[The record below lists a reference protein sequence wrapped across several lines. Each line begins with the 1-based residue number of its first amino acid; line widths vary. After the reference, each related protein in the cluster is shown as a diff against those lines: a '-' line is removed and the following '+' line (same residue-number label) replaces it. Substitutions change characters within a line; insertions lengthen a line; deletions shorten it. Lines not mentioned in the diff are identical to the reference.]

1 MLTQFIGRNH
11 ASISQEEIDN
21 LSDEDYQEYLQWRIQ
36 VNLNWMEAEGYVESF
51 VCPDTGEPLYRL
63 ASEMPDIE

>member
-21 LSDEDYQEYLQWRIQ
+21 LSDEDYQEYLQWRVQ

-51 VCPDTGEPLYRL
+51 VCPDTGETLYRL
-63 ASEMPDIE
+63 ASEMSDIE

>member
-51 VCPDTGEPLYRL
+51 VCPDTGETLYRL
-63 ASEMPDIE
+63 ASEMPVIE

>member
-21 LSDEDYQEYLQWRIQ
+21 LSDEDYQEYLQWRVQ

-51 VCPDTGEPLYRL
+51 VCPDTGETLYRL

>member
-21 LSDEDYQEYLQWRIQ
+21 LSDEDYKEYLQWRIQ
-36 VNLNWMEAEGYVESF
+36 VNLNYMVAEGYVTTSI
-51 VCPDTGEPLYRL
+51 CPHSGETLYHL
-63 ASEMPDIE
+63 AKETHSIE

>member
-51 VCPDTGEPLYRL
+51 VSPDTGELLYRL
-63 ASEMPDIE
+63 ASESTDIE